1 MTARAH
7 AAALLGAGLVVGA
20 TLAVRL
26 GVVAARPHEQHRT
39 HVHDGLLWIEVTDE
53 RGEKLPARVTFR
65 GAGETPT
72 PEFTTVDVAREEQG
86 AVAAFDR
93 AFVLRGDA
101 ELRVPPGTY
110 DVYVSHGPEYDA
122 VKQRVTIGAGADSE
136 ISVTLRHVVDSR
148 GWISADFH
156 VHAAPSFDSR
166 VPLRDRVHQ
175 FVGDG
180 VDFIVSTDHNQITDY
195 APVIGELGVGD
206 LLGSAQG
213 DEITTKDWGHYGA
226 FPLPS
231 DDAEVGRGAPHVK
244 DHTPAE
250 IFADV
255 RKRAPAA
262 LIDIHHPRLES
273 GPIGYFN
280 DGAFDPIAMRARRR
294 GFSFDFDAVEVLN
307 GYQDPDRKSVDR
319 VLADWYALL
328 EHGVHVTATGNSDSH
343 HMTFN
348 LGGYPRNYV
357 FVGAD
362 ADEAPGKLDG
372 ATVAAAVKAGRA
384 FFTTGP
390 FLRVTAAGYGLGDV
404 APARGG
410 KLALSVE
417 VQAPPWMDVSRVTV
431 ILDGTVVATQD
442 LAPSTAVVRFQKTF
456 SLAVARDGFAVVR
469 VAGARPMAPWVGD
482 DRFKVYPMAVTNPIW
497 IDADGDGKCLT
508 WHAAPTRPPRR

>member
-1 MTARAH
+1 MISRAH
-7 AAALLGAGLVVGA
+7 ALVVTGAGAIAGLTIA
-20 TLAVRL
+20 IEL
-26 GVVAARPHEQHRT
+26 GVAPVDARPHDQHAPHR
-39 HVHDGLLWIEVTDE
+39 HDGLLWVDVLDE
-53 RGEKLPARVTFR
+53 RGLPLPARLTFR
-65 GAGETPT
+65 GVGETPT
-72 PEFTTVDVAREEQG
+72 PEFTKVDIAREERG
-86 AVAAFDR
+86 AVSAFDR
-93 AFVLRGDA
+93 AFVLRGEA

-110 DVYVSHGPEYDA
+110 DVFVGHGPEYEA
-122 VKQRVTIGAGADSE
+122 LKERVTITAGEDAE
-136 ISVTLRHVVDSR
+136 LNVTLRHVVDSR

-180 VDFIVSTDHNQITDY
+180 VDFIVSTDHNMVTDY
-195 APVIGELGVGD
+195 APVIGELGVAD

-226 FPLPS
+226 FPLPAEDS
-231 DDAEVGRGAPHVK
+231 EVGRGAVPAGKRAPK
-244 DHTPAE
+244 D

-255 RKRAPAA
+255 RRSAPAA

-280 DGAFDPIAMRARRR
+280 DGAFDPKTLRAKRP
-294 GFSFDFDAVEVLN
+294 GFSFDFDAIEVLN

-328 EHGVHVTATGNSDSH
+328 GHGVHVTGTGNRDSH

-357 FVGAD
+357 QVPD
-362 ADEAPGKLDG
+362 DEPGKLDG

-390 FLRVTAAGYGLGDV
+390 FLRVTSSGYGLGDV
-404 APARGG
+404 APARKG
-410 KLALSVE
+410 KLPLSIE
-417 VQAPPWMDVSRVTV
+417 VQAPAWMDVSKLTV
-431 ILDGTVVATQD
+431 ILDGQPVLTQD
-442 LAPSTAVVRFQKTF
+442 LADTGDVIRFQKT
-456 SLAVARDGFAVVR
+456 LTIPVDRDGWVIVR
-469 VAGARPMAPWVGD
+469 VDGAKPMAPWVGD
-482 DRFKVYPMAVTNPIW
+482 DRFKVYPIAVTNPIW
-497 IDADGDGKCLT
+497 IDADGDGRCLSS
-508 WHAAPTRPPRR
+508 HVGPTRPPTH